1 MSTSICPMSMVSG
14 ASGPRRTAA
23 ARLVLW
29 GCAPL
34 LALATQAAGN
44 PVPGAAMAASAVP
57 LAPSAAVARAA
68 PLPVAAAV
76 LGQPASAAVA
86 GLRTAPTATKATK
99 FTKATAPWV
108 ALDAG
113 HRPGEGSR
121 AASGLVEHN
130 FNLRFV
136 ALLEADLRQRGLR
149 VVRLPSTLSAAD
161 RARRAQGASLLVS
174 IHHEGAAVSHP
185 AAARGTT
192 GNARTAA
199 TVGAI
204 DATSAGRLVPV
215 VARQQAGGE
224 AAASP
229 GRVFDTGYAVFV
241 GTRDAAALPCART
254 VARALQTTGRPFSEH
269 HGQPMAG
276 EGHAWVDRSLGV
288 LRHAHQ
294 PLLAAAATSVPA
306 LMVDVAHIARPS
318 EEKLARDPVW
328 VRNQAAAVARGV
340 QRCMAGAV

>member
-1 MSTSICPMSMVSG
+1 MSTSIRSS
-14 ASGPRRTAA
+14 A

-34 LALATQAAGN
+34 VALAAHAAGS
-44 PVPGAAMAASAVP
+44 PTPALP
-57 LAPSAAVARAA
+57 LAAT
-68 PLPVAAAV
+68 PVAAAV
-76 LGQPASAAVA
+76 QGRPASAS
-86 GLRTAPTATKATK
+86 TATKAS
-99 FTKATAPWV
+99 KAIKAAAPWV

-149 VVRLPSTLSAAD
+149 VVRLPSTLSADD

-174 IHHEGAAVSHP
+174 IHHEGTAARRSAAPSVETSAASSAALSALTGSQRTIATAAAVDAVAPGHP
-185 AAARGTT
+185 VAVAARPQAAGQA
-192 GNARTAA
+192 AR
-199 TVGAI
+199 
-204 DATSAGRLVPV
+204 PV
-215 VARQQAGGE
+215 
-224 AAASP
+224 

-241 GTRDAAALPCART
+241 GASDAAALPCART
-254 VARALQTTGRPFSEH
+254 VARALQASGRPFSEH
-269 HGQPMAG
+269 HGQPLPG

-294 PLLAAAATSVPA
+294 PLLMAAAGVPA

-318 EEKLARDPVW
+318 EERLARDPAW
-328 VRNQAAAVARGV
+328 VRGQAAAVARGV
-340 QRCMAGAV
+340 QRCLAGGG